1 MKYTMSSCNKS
12 CIEIKLNPMKLLV
25 IEDDS
30 SIRNVLRM
38 SLEASSFAVDTA
50 EDGEEGSYLA
60 RTNEYD
66 LIILDNV
73 MPKKLGKKVCQEIR
87 ESGKTTPII
96 LLSMKSDVLEKV
108 SVLDAGADDYI
119 TKPFSYEEL
128 LARIRALTR
137 RPKSI
142 TEKVLRIKDIELN
155 IDRHVVLRD
164 GSEIELTKK
173 EFTLLEYLL
182 QNKERVV
189 TRGQIM
195 EHVWDINADPF
206 SNTIE
211 SHIVNLRKKI
221 GDSHKRI
228 IKNIP
233 GRGYKITETC
243 LI

>member
-1 MKYTMSSCNKS
+1 
-12 CIEIKLNPMKLLV
+12 MKLLIV
-25 IEDDS
+25 EDDS

-38 SLEASSFAVDTA
+38 SLEASCFAVDTA
-50 EDGEEGSYLA
+50 EDGDQGSYMA
-60 RTNEYD
+60 RTNDYD

-73 MPKKLGKKVCQEIR
+73 LPKKLGKKVCQEIR
-87 ESGKTTPII
+87 ESGKTTPVII
-96 LLSMKSDVLEKV
+96 LSMKSDILEKV
-108 SVLDAGADDYI
+108 STLDSGADDYM
-119 TKPFSYEEL
+119 TKPFSFEEL

-137 RPKSI
+137 RPQNIVERIFK
-142 TEKVLRIKDIELN
+142 IKDIELN
-155 IDRHVVLRD
+155 TDRHIVLKSGR
-164 GSEIELTKK
+164 ELELTKK

-182 QNKERVV
+182 QNKEKVV

-221 GDSHKRI
+221 GDTNKKL

-233 GRGYKITETC
+233 GRGYKITESC
-243 LI
+243 FI

>member
-1 MKYTMSSCNKS
+1 
-12 CIEIKLNPMKLLV
+12 MKLLI

-38 SLEASSFAVDTA
+38 SLESSCFAVDTA
-50 EDGEEGSYLA
+50 EDGDQGSYMA

-73 MPKKLGKKVCQEIR
+73 LPKKLGKKVCQEIR
-87 ESGKTTPII
+87 ESGKNTPII

-108 SVLDAGADDYI
+108 ATLDAGADDYI
-119 TKPFSYEEL
+119 TKPFSFEEL

-137 RPKSI
+137 RPNKI
-142 TEKVLRIKDIELN
+142 TESVFKIGNIEL
-155 IDRHVVLRD
+155 DPVKYLVLIS
-164 GSEIELTKK
+164 GKEIELTKK
-173 EFTLLEYLL
+173 EFSLLEFLL
-182 QNKERVV
+182 RNKEQVV

-195 EHVWDINADPF
+195 EKVWDINADPF

-221 GDSHKRI
+221 GDTNKKI
-228 IKNIP
+228 IRNIP
-233 GRGYKITETC
+233 GRGYKITESC
-243 LI
+243 SI

>member
-1 MKYTMSSCNKS
+1 MSSCNKTS
-12 CIEIKLNPMKLLV
+12 IEIKLFPMKLLIV
-25 IEDDS
+25 EDDS

-38 SLEASSFAVDTA
+38 SLEASCFAVDTA
-50 EDGEEGSYLA
+50 EDGDQGSYMA
-60 RTNEYD
+60 RTNDYD

-73 MPKKLGKKVCQEIR
+73 LPKKLGRKVCEEIR
-87 ESGKTTPII
+87 EAGKTTPVIM
-96 LLSMKSDVLEKV
+96 LSMKADVLEKV
-108 SVLDAGADDYI
+108 ATLDSGADDYM
-119 TKPFSYEEL
+119 TKPFSFEEL

-137 RPKSI
+137 RPQNIMDKI
-142 TEKVLRIKDIELN
+142 FKVKDIELN
-155 IDRHVVLRD
+155 TDRHTVIKSGL
-164 GSEIELTKK
+164 ELELTKK

-182 QNKERVV
+182 QNKEKVV

-221 GDSHKRI
+221 GDTNKRI

-233 GRGYKITETC
+233 GRGYKITESC

>member
-1 MKYTMSSCNKS
+1 
-12 CIEIKLNPMKLLV
+12 MKLLI

-38 SLEASSFAVDTA
+38 SFEASCFAVDTA
-50 EDGEEGSYLA
+50 EDGEQGSYMA
-60 RTNEYD
+60 RTNYYD

-73 MPKKLGKKVCQEIR
+73 LPKKLGKKVCQEIR
-87 ESGKTTPII
+87 EAGKTTPII

-108 SVLDAGADDYI
+108 AVLDAGADDYI
-119 TKPFSYEEL
+119 TKPFSFEEL

-137 RPKSI
+137 RPQKIS
-142 TEKVLRIKDIELN
+142 ENVFRIKDIELN
-155 IDRHVVLRD
+155 ADRHTVSKS
-164 GSEIELTKK
+164 GSEVELTKK
-173 EFTLLEYLL
+173 EFALLEYLL
-182 QNKERVV
+182 KNKEKVL
-189 TRGQIM
+189 TRGQIL

-221 GDSHKRI
+221 GDTRKNI
-228 IKNIP
+228 IKNLP

-243 LI
+243 QI

>member
-1 MKYTMSSCNKS
+1 MSSCTILVIK
-12 CIEIKLNPMKLLV
+12 IKLFPMKLLI

-30 SIRNVLRM
+30 SIRNVLQM
-38 SLEASSFAVDTA
+38 SLKSMNFIVDSA
-50 EDGEEGSYLA
+50 EDGDQGSYLA
-60 RTNEYD
+60 RTNNYD
-66 LIILDNV
+66 LIVLDNIL
-73 MPKKLGKKVCQEIR
+73 PKKLGKQVCKEIR
-87 ESGKTTPII
+87 EAGKNTPII

-108 SVLDAGADDYI
+108 AVLDAGADDYM
-119 TKPFSYEEL
+119 TKPFSFEEL

-137 RPKSI
+137 RPNNVS
-142 TEKVLRIKDIELN
+142 EKIFNIKDIELN
-155 IDRHVVLRD
+155 TDRHVVLKS
-164 GSEIELTKK
+164 GKEIELTKK

-182 QNKERVV
+182 KNKEKVV
-189 TRGQIM
+189 SRGQIM

-221 GDSHKRI
+221 GDPNKKI

-233 GRGYKITETC
+233 GRGYKITESC

>member
-1 MKYTMSSCNKS
+1 
-12 CIEIKLNPMKLLV
+12 MKLLI

-38 SLEASSFAVDTA
+38 SLEASCFTVDTA
-50 EDGEEGSYLA
+50 EDGEQGSYMA
-60 RTNEYD
+60 RTNEYN
-66 LIILDNV
+66 LIILDN
-73 MPKKLGKKVCQEIR
+73 MLPKKLGKKVCQEVR
-87 ESGKTTPII
+87 EAGKTTPII
-96 LLSMKSDVLEKV
+96 LLSMKSDILEKV
-108 SVLDAGADDYI
+108 SVLDAGADDYM
-119 TKPFSYEEL
+119 TKPFSFEEL

-137 RPKSI
+137 RPR
-142 TEKVLRIKDIELN
+142 TMAEKVLKIKDIELN
-155 IDRHVVLRD
+155 TDRNIVTKD
-164 GSEIELTKK
+164 GAEIELTKK
-173 EFTLLEYLL
+173 EFNLLEYLL

-221 GDSHKRI
+221 GDHHKRV

-243 LI
+243 LV

>member
-1 MKYTMSSCNKS
+1 
-12 CIEIKLNPMKLLV
+12 MKLLI

-38 SLEASSFAVDTA
+38 SLENSCFTVDTA
-50 EDGEEGSYLA
+50 EDGDQGSYMA
-60 RTNEYD
+60 RTNNYD

-73 MPKKLGKKVCQEIR
+73 LPKKLGKAVCKEIR
-87 ESGKTTPII
+87 ESGKNTPII
-96 LLSMKSDVLEKV
+96 MLSMKSDVLEKV
-108 SVLDAGADDYI
+108 SVLDSGADDYI

-137 RPKSI
+137 RPNNIADRILK
-142 TEKVLRIKDIELN
+142 IKDIELN
-155 IDRHVVLRD
+155 SDRYVVVKSGAEID
-164 GSEIELTKK
+164 LTKK
-173 EFTLLEYLL
+173 EFSLLEYLL
-182 QNKERVV
+182 INKEKVV

-195 EHVWDINADPF
+195 ENVWDINADPF

-221 GDSHKRI
+221 GDINKRI

-233 GRGYKITETC
+233 GRGYKITESC
-243 LI
+243 SI

>member
-1 MKYTMSSCNKS
+1 
-12 CIEIKLNPMKLLV
+12 MKLLI

-38 SLEASSFAVDTA
+38 SLEASCFAVDTA
-50 EDGEEGSYLA
+50 EDGEEGSYMA
-60 RTNEYD
+60 RTNDYD

-73 MPKKLGKKVCQEIR
+73 LPKKLGKRVCQEIR
-87 ESGKTTPII
+87 EAGKTTPII
-96 LLSMKSDVLEKV
+96 LLSMKSEVLEKV
-108 SVLDAGADDYI
+108 AVLDAGADDYI
-119 TKPFSYEEL
+119 TKPFSFEEL

-137 RPKSI
+137 RPKNL
-142 TEKVLRIKDIELN
+142 TEKILKIKNIELN
-155 IDRHVVLRD
+155 TDRHMVLID
-164 GSEIELTKK
+164 GVETELTKK

-182 QNKERVV
+182 QNKEKVV

-221 GDSHKRI
+221 GDTHKRI

>member
-1 MKYTMSSCNKS
+1 MNSTMSSCIKS
-12 CIEIKLNPMKLLV
+12 RIRIKITPMKLLI

-38 SLEASSFAVDTA
+38 SFEASCFAVDTA
-50 EDGEEGSYLA
+50 EDGDVGSYLA

-66 LIILDNV
+66 IIILDNV
-73 MPKKLGKKVCQEIR
+73 LPKKMGKKVCQEIR
-87 ESGKTTPII
+87 ESGKATPII
-96 LLSMKSDVLEKV
+96 LLSMKSDVLEKI
-108 SVLDAGADDYI
+108 SILDAGADDYV
-119 TKPFSYEEL
+119 TKPFSFEEL

-137 RPKSI
+137 RPKSLV
-142 TEKVLRIKDIELN
+142 EKILKIKDIELN
-155 IDRHVVLRD
+155 TDRHIVLKD
-164 GSEIELTKK
+164 GNEIELTKK

-182 QNKERVV
+182 QNKEKVV
-189 TRGQIM
+189 SRGQIM

-211 SHIVNLRKKI
+211 SHVVNLRKKI
-221 GDSHKRI
+221 GDHRKNI

-233 GRGYKITETC
+233 GRGYKITERC

>member
-1 MKYTMSSCNKS
+1 
-12 CIEIKLNPMKLLV
+12 MKLLI

-38 SLEASSFAVDTA
+38 SLENSCFAVDTA
-50 EDGEEGSYLA
+50 EDGDQGSYMA
-60 RTNEYD
+60 RTNDYD

-73 MPKKLGKKVCQEIR
+73 LPKKLGKKVCQEIR
-87 ESGKTTPII
+87 ESGKKTPII
-96 LLSMKSDVLEKV
+96 LLSMKSDILEKV
-108 SVLDAGADDYI
+108 SMLDAGADDYM
-119 TKPFSYEEL
+119 TKPFSFEEL

-137 RPKSI
+137 RPQNI
-142 TEKVLRIKDIELN
+142 IEQIFKVNDIELN
-155 IDRHVVLRD
+155 SDRHIVLKS
-164 GSEIELTKK
+164 GIEIELTKK

-189 TRGQIM
+189 TRGQIL

-221 GDSHKRI
+221 GDSNKRL

>member
-1 MKYTMSSCNKS
+1 MSSCTIS
-12 CIEIKLNPMKLLV
+12 LIGIKLFPMKLLI

-38 SLEASSFAVDTA
+38 SLEASCFAVDTA
-50 EDGEEGSYLA
+50 EDGEEGSYMA
-60 RTNEYD
+60 RTNDYD

-87 ESGKTTPII
+87 ESGKSIPII
-96 LLSMKSDVLEKV
+96 MLSMKSEVLEKV
-108 SVLDAGADDYI
+108 AVLDVGADDYI
-119 TKPFSYEEL
+119 TKPFSFEEL

-137 RPKSI
+137 RPKNL
-142 TEKVLRIKDIELN
+142 TEKILKIKNIELN
-155 IDRHVVLRD
+155 TDRHIVLID
-164 GSEIELTKK
+164 GIETELTKK

>member
-1 MKYTMSSCNKS
+1 MSSC
-12 CIEIKLNPMKLLV
+12 IALEFEIKISPMKLLI

-38 SLEASSFAVDTA
+38 SLEASCFTVDTA
-50 EDGEEGSYLA
+50 EDGEQGSYMA
-60 RTNEYD
+60 RTNEYN
-66 LIILDNV
+66 LIILDN
-73 MPKKLGKKVCQEIR
+73 MLPKKLGKKVCQEVR
-87 ESGKTTPII
+87 EAGKTTPII
-96 LLSMKSDVLEKV
+96 LLSMKSDILEKV
-108 SVLDAGADDYI
+108 SVLDAGADDYM
-119 TKPFSYEEL
+119 TKPFSFEEL

-137 RPKSI
+137 RPR
-142 TEKVLRIKDIELN
+142 TMAEKVLKIKDIELN
-155 IDRHVVLRD
+155 TDRNIVTKD
-164 GSEIELTKK
+164 GAEIELTKK
-173 EFTLLEYLL
+173 EFNLLEYLL

-221 GDSHKRI
+221 GDHHKRV

-243 LI
+243 LV

>member
-1 MKYTMSSCNKS
+1 
-12 CIEIKLNPMKLLV
+12 
-25 IEDDS
+25 
-30 SIRNVLRM
+30 M
-38 SLEASSFAVDTA
+38 SLEASCFAVDTA
-50 EDGEEGSYLA
+50 EDGEEGSYMA
-60 RTNEYD
+60 RTNDYD

-73 MPKKLGKKVCQEIR
+73 LPKKLGKRVCQEIR
-87 ESGKTTPII
+87 EAGKTTPII
-96 LLSMKSDVLEKV
+96 LLSMKSEVLEKV
-108 SVLDAGADDYI
+108 AVLDAGADDYI
-119 TKPFSYEEL
+119 TKPFSFEEL

-137 RPKSI
+137 RPKNL
-142 TEKVLRIKDIELN
+142 TEKILKIKNIELN
-155 IDRHVVLRD
+155 TDRHMVLID
-164 GSEIELTKK
+164 GVETELTKK

-182 QNKERVV
+182 QNKEKVV

-221 GDSHKRI
+221 GDTHKRI

>member
-1 MKYTMSSCNKS
+1 MSSCIKTFNKL
-12 CIEIKLNPMKLLV
+12 KLFPMKLLI

-38 SLEASSFAVDTA
+38 SLEASCFAVDTA
-50 EDGEEGSYLA
+50 EDGEEGSYMA
-60 RTNEYD
+60 RTNDYD

-73 MPKKLGKKVCQEIR
+73 LPKKLGKRVCQEIR
-87 ESGKTTPII
+87 EAGKTTPII
-96 LLSMKSDVLEKV
+96 LLSMKSEVLEKV
-108 SVLDAGADDYI
+108 AVLDAGADDYI
-119 TKPFSYEEL
+119 TKPFSFEEL

-137 RPKSI
+137 RPKNL
-142 TEKVLRIKDIELN
+142 TEKILKIKNIELN
-155 IDRHVVLRD
+155 TDRHMVLID
-164 GSEIELTKK
+164 GVETELTKK

-182 QNKERVV
+182 QNKEKVV

-221 GDSHKRI
+221 GDTHKRI

>member
-1 MKYTMSSCNKS
+1 
-12 CIEIKLNPMKLLV
+12 MKLLI

-38 SLEASSFAVDTA
+38 SLESACFTVDTA
-50 EDGEEGSYLA
+50 EDGDQGSYMA
-60 RTNEYD
+60 RTNDYD

-73 MPKKLGKKVCQEIR
+73 LPKKLGKKVCQEIR
-87 ESGKTTPII
+87 ESGKNTPII

-108 SVLDAGADDYI
+108 AVLDAGADDYM
-119 TKPFSYEEL
+119 TKPFSFEEL

-137 RPKSI
+137 RPA
-142 TEKVLRIKDIELN
+142 KVKENKFKLGDIELSSDKY
-155 IDRHVVLRD
+155 IVSKSGKEL
-164 GSEIELTKK
+164 ELTRK
-173 EFTLLEYLL
+173 EFALLEYLL
-182 QNKERVV
+182 INKEKVV
-189 TRGQIM
+189 TRGQIL

-221 GDSHKRI
+221 GDVNKKI

-233 GRGYKITETC
+233 GRGYKITESC